1 MPSLQNTPLASR
13 RIWHPYCVAR
23 AQTEKRFGRCKSMF
37 STETVTVQVLGG
49 KGGGKPG
56 QAQCQG
62 PNLDSVEDAL
72 QAAIEFAAL
81 KLE

>member
-1 MPSLQNTPLASR
+1 VYKLQLCHTGASGQSPSQHTCLSR
-13 RIWHPYCVAR
+13 WHCDV
-23 AQTEKRFGRCKSMF
+23 TELKR
-37 STETVTVQVLGG
+37 TLHIQVLGG
-49 KGGGKPG
+49 KGGGKPA

-62 PNLDSVEDAL
+62 PNVDSIEDAL